1 MKTITVKFYQ
11 DPGHGWIAVKRNLL
25 HDLNIQSKITPYSY
39 QKGKTVYLEED
50 CDAYTFIKEMKNRGI
65 EVIPEYKTTNNSS
78 PIRSYQSYCAT

>member
-39 QKGKTVYLEED
+39 QKGQTVYLEED
-50 CDAYTFIKEMKNRGI
+50 CDAYLFVKEMKNRGI

-78 PIRSYQSYCAT
+78 PIRSYQSYCAA